1 MSDYIYNIS
10 FVPLVDLTVVSGGS
24 EIVLLKLLD
33 VMYAYQAAFCEKEPQ
48 LCLQS
53 LIAEL

>member
-10 FVPLVDLTVVSGGS
+10 FVPLVDSTVVSGGS

-33 VMYAYQAAFCEKEPQ
+33 IMYAYQAAICEKESQ
-48 LCLQS
+48 LC
-53 LIAEL
+53 

>member
-10 FVPLVDLTVVSGGS
+10 FVPLVDLTVVTGGS